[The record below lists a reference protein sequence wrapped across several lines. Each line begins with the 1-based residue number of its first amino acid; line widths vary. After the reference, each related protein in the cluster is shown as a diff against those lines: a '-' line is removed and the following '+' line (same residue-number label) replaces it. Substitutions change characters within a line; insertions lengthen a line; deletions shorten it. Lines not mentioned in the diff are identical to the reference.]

1 MGDRDAHQPV
11 KPTRRRALS
20 WWQETVLLV
29 TLAIVV
35 SVLVKAFV
43 VQMFY
48 VPSASMRP
56 QFVSND
62 RILVERVSY
71 WNGDVKRGD
80 VVVFRDPGEWLG
92 VAPQPEG
99 LQRALS
105 SIGLYPAGGHLVKRV
120 VGVGDDHIEC
130 CDARGQLMVNGVPID
145 ESEYLR
151 TGMKPSA
158 RPFDVVV
165 PEDSLWVLGD
175 NRSNSQD
182 SRAHRSLAGH
192 GTIPVDAVVGRV
204 LAIVWPWGRRELLDA
219 PKVLENPGLNA
230 PQE

>member
-1 MGDRDAHQPV
+1 MGDRDSRQPA
-11 KPTRRRALS
+11 KPTRRLGLS

-48 VPSASMRP
+48 VPSASMKP
-56 QFVSND
+56 QFVNDD

-71 WNGDVKRGD
+71 WNGDVQRGD
-80 VVVFRDPGEWLG
+80 VVVFRDPGGWLG
-92 VAPQPEG
+92 VAPEPVG
-99 LQRALS
+99 LQRVLS

-120 VGVGDDHIEC
+120 VGVGNDHIEC
-130 CDARGQLMVNGVPID
+130 CDDRGRLRVNGVPID

-151 TGMKPSA
+151 TGVKPSE
-158 RPFDVVV
+158 RHFDVVV
-165 PEDSLWVLGD
+165 PEDSLWVMGD

-182 SRAHRSLAGH
+182 SRAHRGLAGH
-192 GTIPVDAVVGRV
+192 GAIPVDAVVGRV
-204 LAIVWPWGRRELLDA
+204 LAIVWPWGRTELLDA
-219 PKVLENPGLNA
+219 PKVLDNPDLNA
-230 PQE
+230 QQE